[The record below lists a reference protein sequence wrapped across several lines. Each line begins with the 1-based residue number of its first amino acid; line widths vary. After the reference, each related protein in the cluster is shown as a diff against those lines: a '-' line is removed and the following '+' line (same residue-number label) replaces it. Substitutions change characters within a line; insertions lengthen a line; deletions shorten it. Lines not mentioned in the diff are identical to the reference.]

1 MQEKY
6 VNQNNKKA
14 LKIKASEQF
23 TYIYYV
29 NHFCV
34 FLAVFHI
41 LYDVRSPLFSVT
53 VKNHKKEPRYEVLR
67 GIMIQIREHGLL
79 IRISC
84 ILCKR

>member
-29 NHFCV
+29 NHFRV
-34 FLAVFHI
+34 FSLSFTYCMMLDPPSFLSPVKTIKKNLVTRFSAV
-41 LYDVRSPLFSVT
+41 L
-53 VKNHKKEPRYEVLR
+53 
-67 GIMIQIREHGLL
+67 
-79 IRISC
+79 
-84 ILCKR
+84 